1 MAQFGTLP
9 LISNLIIFIA
19 AGLVVWFA
27 GARLSTYADA
37 ISVRTRVSQAFLGIA
52 LLGVAT
58 SLAEVATTITAASIG
73 NSDLVAG
80 NLFGGVALQMTV
92 LAIVD
97 LMVVRGALGVLFTY
111 VVGWGGLY
119 YV

>member
-58 SLAEVATTITAASIG
+58 SLAEVATITAASIG

-80 NLFGGVALQMTV
+80 NLFGGVVLQMTV

-111 VVGWGGLY
+111 VVGLGGLY